1 MAAEPNQLSVQEYLR
16 LERLAE
22 TKSEYLDGQML
33 AMTGASRRHN
43 LIVANLMRDLG
54 NQLKHRPCEL
64 FPSDMRVR
72 IPSANVYTY
81 PDVSAVCGEPLF
93 EDGEADTLLNPTFV
107 LEVLSPSTEAY
118 SRGRKFR
125 WYQGLDSL
133 SELVLVSQDQPVM
146 EQYVRQGESWLFR
159 AAEGLE
165 SVLTLPSIQAELAL
179 VDVYHKVAFG

>member
-16 LERLAE
+16 LERQAE
-22 TKSEYLDGQML
+22 TKSEYLHGQML

-43 LIVANLMRDLG
+43 LIVANLMRELG

-107 LEVLSPSTEAY
+107 IEVLSPSTEVY
-118 SRGRKFR
+118 SRGRKR
-125 WYQGLDSL
+125 LWYQSLVSL
-133 SELVLVSQDQPVM
+133 SEILVISQDVPVI
-146 EQYVRQGESWLFR
+146 EQFVRQGEAWIFR
-159 AAEGLE
+159 TAEGLE
-165 SVLTLPSIQAELAL
+165 AVLPLPSIQAELAL
-179 VDVYHKVAFG
+179 GDVYHKVSFG

>member
-16 LERLAE
+16 LERQAE
-22 TKSEYLDGQML
+22 TKNEYLDGQML

-43 LIVANLMRDLG
+43 LIVANLMRELG
-54 NQLKHRPCEL
+54 IQLKHRPCEL

-72 IPSANVYTY
+72 ISSANVYTY
-81 PDVSAVCGEPLF
+81 PDVSAVCGEPRF

-118 SRGRKFR
+118 SRGRKFH
-125 WYQGLDSL
+125 WYQSLDSL
-133 SELVLVSQDQPVM
+133 SELVLVSQDLPVM

-159 AAEGLE
+159 SAEGLGA
-165 SVLTLPSIQAELAL
+165 VLTLPSIQAELAL
-179 VDVYHKVAFG
+179 GDVYHKVPFG

>member
-1 MAAEPNQLSVQEYLR
+1 MAAEPNRLSVQEYLR

-72 IPSANVYTY
+72 IPSANVYAY

-93 EDGEADTLLNPTFV
+93 EDSEADTLLNPTFI
-107 LEVLSPSTEAY
+107 LEVLSPSTEAFG
-118 SRGRKFR
+118 RGRKR
-125 WYQGLDSL
+125 LWYQSLNSL
-133 SELVLVSQDQPVM
+133 SEILLISQDEPVI
-146 EQYVRQGESWLFR
+146 EQFVRQGDAWIFR
-159 AAEGLE
+159 TAEGLE
-165 SVLTLPSIQAELAL
+165 AVLALPSIQAELAL
-179 VDVYHKVAFG
+179 SDVYHKVSFG